1 MKPILEISDLSVS
14 FPGNDGVLSAID
26 NINLTVRKGET
37 LAVIGES
44 GSGKSILGLSI
55 MRLLPANA
63 RITGSVLFTGTDL
76 LSIPHSE
83 IEAIRGSKIAW
94 IPQNPKTSFNPSM
107 KMWKQI
113 AEPAVVHL
121 GKSWTHARIQAVKQL
136 ETYSIFPPEF
146 WAEEYPV
153 TYSGGMLQRATIAMG
168 TSTNPDVIIADEPT
182 KGIDRITKKDIIEKF
197 ARLKNTGVTLMLIT
211 HDLDFATELADRIV
225 VIYCG
230 QIVEIS
236 DAGCFLK
243 SPLHPY
249 SRGLIHSLPQNG
261 LFPIPGTAPPMHMRF
276 SGCRFRERCADRSD
290 QCDCDIGL
298 KQSGDGYVRCIQ
310 YDNWDRTKKTV

>member
-1 MKPILEISDLSVS
+1 MEPILEISDLSVS
-14 FPGNDGVLSAID
+14 FPGKDGPLTAID
-26 NINLTVRKGET
+26 DVNLVVRKGET

-55 MRLLPANA
+55 IRLLPSNA
-63 RITGSVLFTGTDL
+63 QVTGSILFNGTDL
-76 LSIPHSE
+76 LSIHLSE
-83 IEAIRGSKIAW
+83 IESIRGRTIAW

-113 AEPAVVHL
+113 AEPAVAHL
-121 GKSWTHARIQAVKQL
+121 DHSWKKARIWAVKQL
-136 ETYSIFPPEF
+136 ETYNILPAEF

-182 KGIDRITKKDIIEKF
+182 KGIDRITKVDIIEKF
-197 ARLKNTGVTLMLIT
+197 VRLKETGITLVLIT
-211 HDLDFATELADRIV
+211 HDLDFAADLADRIV

-230 QIVEIS
+230 QIVEILDS
-236 DAGCFLK
+236 CTFLQ

-249 SRGLIHSLPQNG
+249 SKGLIQSLPQNG
-261 LFPIPGTAPPMHMRF
+261 LSPIPGTAPPMHMRF
-276 SGCRFRERCADRSD
+276 SGCRFRERCTDRVE
-290 QCDCDIGL
+290 QCNCDIRL
-298 KQSGDGYVRCIQ
+298 SPSGDGYVRCIKH
-310 YDNWDRTKKTV
+310 DTWNRVD